1 MVVSFFFVE
10 WMGMIVK
17 SVLSCVIMVMG
28 RYDPFVIMF
37 MLVVV

>member
-1 MVVSFFFVE
+1 MVVGFFFVE
-10 WMGMIVK
+10 WMGVIVK

-28 RYDPFVIMF
+28 RYDAFVIML